1 MSKNIDFKLEY
12 KYRIRKKE
20 NNFLIK
26 KKIENII
33 KTNFK
38 SSLKEYKNLLDLQK
52 KINKNKISKIF
63 HPIRVSYYSTFFFKN
78 DIKLILLSIIHN
90 VLEYDLQINLSK
102 YLKKENIE
110 RLKKLHIEKNKKYDK
125 KFLPYYYK
133 KIYTS
138 DKLIKK
144 LKCLDKLDNLFNL
157 YKNNDVNLK
166 KKYLFEIKK
175 YILPLSKS
183 ISQPLYSYLKLL
195 YLHNKKL
202 LNER

>member
-1 MSKNIDFKLEY
+1 MDFNLEY
-12 KYRIRKKE
+12 INRLGKKE
-20 NNFLIK
+20 NNLLIK

-33 KTNFK
+33 KTKHKTRLN
-38 SSLKEYKNLLDLQK
+38 EYITLLNLQK
-52 KINKNKISKIF
+52 KINKKKIAKIF

-90 VLEYDLQINLSK
+90 VLEDDLKINLSK

-110 RLKKLHIEKNKKYDK
+110 RLRTLHIEKNKKYNK
-125 KFLPYYYK
+125 KFLPHYYK

-138 DKLIKK
+138 DKLTKK

-157 YKNNDVNLK
+157 YKNKDIKLK
-166 KKYLFEIKK
+166 KKYLFEIEK
-175 YILPLSKS
+175 YILPLSKQL
-183 ISQPLYSYLKLL
+183 SQSLYSYLKLL

-202 LNER
+202 INEK